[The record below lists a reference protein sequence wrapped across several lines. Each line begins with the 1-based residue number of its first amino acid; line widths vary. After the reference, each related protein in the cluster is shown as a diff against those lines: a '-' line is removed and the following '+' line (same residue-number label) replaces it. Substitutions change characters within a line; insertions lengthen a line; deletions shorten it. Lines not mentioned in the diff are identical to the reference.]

1 MSQFE
6 YTPEGCKAARDFLL
20 EKGKWSDE
28 IARRDGYEITGIAN
42 KLYKELSKDLQ
53 DFDTLSNGEWGSLV
67 EDSKDWKPYDD
78 I

>member
-28 IARRDGYEITGIAN
+28 IGRRDGYEITGIAN
-42 KLYKELSKDLQ
+42 KLFEKLSRDLQ
-53 DFDTLSNGEWGSLV
+53 DFDTLANGEWGSL
-67 EDSKDWKPYDD
+67 EGDR
-78 I
+78 